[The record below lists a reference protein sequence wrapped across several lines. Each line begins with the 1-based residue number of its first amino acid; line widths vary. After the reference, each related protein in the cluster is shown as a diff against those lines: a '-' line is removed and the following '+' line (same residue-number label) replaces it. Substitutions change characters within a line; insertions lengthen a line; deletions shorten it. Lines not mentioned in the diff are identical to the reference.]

1 MATALFL
8 RSMTHQHLQ
17 HSILAS
23 WKQGEVKVFQGARQM
38 ASKANVRAN
47 KEKSRRKLE
56 NDRKKNDSNVLA
68 TGMNLGDYRR
78 QFTRSKGKSAGR
90 NSAGRI
96 TIWHRGGGAKR
107 LQRKIDMKRN
117 TSATGIVEKIDYDP
131 NRSSRVALVRWT
143 DGVQLSHRR
152 KGNTTGE
159 FTPPQ
164 EIVEPTTTAIH
175 SSFSFSML
183 PDQLSVVSSIPA
195 LTTASNAKGSKL
207 TCEKDIFLSAYSPK
221 AKGVNLSVALGKSL
235 GFPRMAVAGAKP
247 AFFSLR
253 AKEEVGER
261 NTFSLSDIQKWKPQS
276 IVWAHRLKRKAAI
289 SWQSL
294 K

>member
-23 WKQGEVKVFQGARQM
+23 WQGEVKVFQGARQM
-38 ASKANVRAN
+38 ASKANVRA
-47 KEKSRRKLE
+47 KQEKSRRRSE
-56 NDRKKNDSNVLA
+56 NVRNKTDANVVA

-143 DGVQLSHRR
+143 DVHLSHRR
-152 KGNTTGE
+152 KGNPIGE
-159 FTPPQ
+159 FIPPQ
-164 EIVEPTTTAIH
+164 EIVEPITTAIH

-183 PDQLSVVSSIPA
+183 PDQLSVASSTPA
-195 LTTASNAKGSKL
+195 LTTANNARGSKL
-207 TCEKDIFLSAYSPK
+207 TCEKDVFLSAYSPK
-221 AKGVNLSVALGKSL
+221 AKGVDSSLALGKSP

-247 AFFSLR
+247 GFFSLR

-276 IVWAHRLKRKAAI
+276 IVWAHRFKRKAAI

>member
-8 RSMTHQHLQ
+8 RSMRLQHLKP
-17 HSILAS
+17 SLLAS
-23 WKQGEVKVFQGARQM
+23 SAQDGLKMFQGARQM
-38 ASKANVRAN
+38 ASKANVRA
-47 KEKSRRKLE
+47 KQEKGRRKLE
-56 NDRKKNDSNVLA
+56 NDRNKTNSNVLA
-68 TGMNLGDYRR
+68 TGMNLGEYRR

-90 NSAGRI
+90 NSAGHI

-152 KGNTTGE
+152 KCEPIGG

-175 SSFSFSML
+175 GSFSFSML
-183 PDQLSVVSSIPA
+183 PDQVNVASSTPA
-195 LTTASNAKGSKL
+195 LTTANNAGGGKL
-207 TCEKDIFLSAYSPK
+207 TCEKDVFLSAYYPK
-221 AKGVNLSVALGKSL
+221 AKGVNSALALRKSL

-247 AFFSLR
+247 AFYSLR
-253 AKEEVGER
+253 AKEEVGE
-261 NTFSLSDIQKWKPQS
+261 NTFSLSDIQKWNPQS
-276 IVWAHRLKRKAAI
+276 VVWAHRLKRKAAI

>member
-1 MATALFL
+1 MATVLFL
-8 RSMTHQHLQ
+8 RSMRLQHLQ
-17 HSILAS
+17 PSILAS
-23 WKQGEVKVFQGARQM
+23 SAQGGVKVFQGARQM
-38 ASKANVRAN
+38 ASKANVRAK

-56 NDRKKNDSNVLA
+56 NDRNKTDSNVVA

-143 DGVQLSHRR
+143 DGVRLSHRR
-152 KGNTTGE
+152 KGNTIGE
-159 FTPPQ
+159 FIPPQ

-183 PDQLSVVSSIPA
+183 PDQLSVASSTPA
-195 LTTASNAKGSKL
+195 LTANNAGGSKL

-221 AKGVNLSVALGKSL
+221 AKGVDSSLALGKSL

>member
-8 RSMTHQHLQ
+8 RSMRLQHLLP
-17 HSILAS
+17 SILAS
-23 WKQGEVKVFQGARQM
+23 GTQGGVKVLQGVRQM
-38 ASKANVRAN
+38 ASKANVRSK

-56 NDRKKNDSNVLA
+56 NDRNKTDSNVVA

-152 KGNTTGE
+152 KGNTIGE

-164 EIVEPTTTAIH
+164 EIVEPITTAIH

-183 PDQLSVVSSIPA
+183 PDQPSVASTPA
-195 LTTASNAKGSKL
+195 LTTANEAKGSKL

-221 AKGVNLSVALGKSL
+221 AKGVSSSLALGKSL

>member
-8 RSMTHQHLQ
+8 RSLRLQHLQ
-17 HSILAS
+17 PSILAPS
-23 WKQGEVKVFQGARQM
+23 TQGGVKVFQGARQM
-38 ASKANVRAN
+38 ASKANVRAK
-47 KEKSRRKLE
+47 KEKSRRKSE
-56 NDRKKNDSNVLA
+56 NDRNKTDSNVVA

-117 TSATGIVEKIDYDP
+117 TSATRIVEKIDYDP
-131 NRSSRVALVRWT
+131 NRSSRVSLVRWT

-152 KGNTTGE
+152 KGNTIGE
-159 FTPPQ
+159 FIPPQ
-164 EIVEPTTTAIH
+164 EIVEPTITAIH
-175 SSFSFSML
+175 SSFAFSLL
-183 PDQLSVVSSIPA
+183 PDQLSVASSTPA
-195 LTTASNAKGSKL
+195 LTANNAGGSKL
-207 TCEKDIFLSAYSPK
+207 ACEKDVFLSAYSPK
-221 AKGVNLSVALGKSL
+221 AKGVDSSLALGKSL
-235 GFPRMAVAGAKP
+235 GFPRMAVAGVKP

>member
-1 MATALFL
+1 MALDNQT
-8 RSMTHQHLQ
+8 
-17 HSILAS
+17 
-23 WKQGEVKVFQGARQM
+23 QGGVKMFQGARQM
-38 ASKANVRAN
+38 ASKANVRAQ

-56 NDRKKNDSNVLA
+56 NDRNKTDSNVLA
-68 TGMNLGDYRR
+68 TGKSLGDYRR

-117 TSATGIVEKIDYDP
+117 TAATGIVEKIDYDP
-131 NRSSRVALVRWT
+131 NRSSRVALVRWI
-143 DGVQLSHRR
+143 DGVKLSHRR
-152 KGNTTGE
+152 KCNTIGE

-175 SSFSFSML
+175 GSFSFSML
-183 PDQLSVVSSIPA
+183 PDQQSVACSTPA
-195 LTTASNAKGSKL
+195 LTAANNASGSKL
-207 TCEKDIFLSAYSPK
+207 TCEKDVFLSAYSPK
-221 AKGVNLSVALGKSL
+221 AKGASSSLALGKSL
-235 GFPRMAVAGAKP
+235 GFPRFAVAGARP

-276 IVWAHRLKRKAAI
+276 VVWAHRLKRKAAV